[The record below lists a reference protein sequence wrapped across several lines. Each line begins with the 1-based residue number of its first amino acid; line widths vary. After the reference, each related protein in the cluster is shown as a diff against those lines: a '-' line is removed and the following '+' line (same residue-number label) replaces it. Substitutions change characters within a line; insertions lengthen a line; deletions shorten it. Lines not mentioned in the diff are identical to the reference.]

1 MTWEVGFVLG
11 LTLVA
16 VVLFVTEKFSTD
28 VVAVLVMIALL
39 VSGILTPAEGFN
51 GFANPATVTVGRCSC
66 SVPHCSALAR

>member
-51 GFANPATVTVGRCSC
+51 GKY
-66 SVPHCSALAR
+66 